1 LYLSQVK
8 STLSQQHHRREDVIV
23 TQQQP
28 PYQGDPDRPPAEQQ
42 QPPPQYRQVE
52 PRNALGIAA
61 LALGLVG
68 VLFGLVPL
76 TGFIAVGL
84 GIVGMI
90 LALSN
95 RGRLRRGTATNK
107 KTTWAGLIASVVAIA
122 LGIWGIA
129 IVFDAFED
137 LDEDLQEIEQELD
150 E

>member
-1 LYLSQVK
+1 M
-8 STLSQQHHRREDVIV
+8 

-28 PYQGDPDRPPAEQQ
+28 PYQGDPDRPAEQQ

-52 PRNALGIAA
+52 PRNALGITA
-61 LALGLVG
+61 LILGLIG
-68 VLFGLVPL
+68 VLFGLVPF
-76 TGFIAVGL
+76 TGFIAVAL
-84 GIVGMI
+84 GITGII

-107 KTTWAGLIASVVAIA
+107 KTTWAGLIASVVALA

-137 LDEDLQEIEQELD
+137 LDEDLQEIEEELN

>member
-1 LYLSQVK
+1 M
-8 STLSQQHHRREDVIV
+8 

-28 PYQGDPDRPPAEQQ
+28 PYQGDPDRPAEQQ

-52 PRNALGIAA
+52 PRNAFAIAA

-84 GIVGMI
+84 GIVGVI

-95 RGRLRRGTATNK
+95 RGRLRRGTSTAR
-107 KTTWAGLIASVVAIA
+107 KTTWAGLVISLIAIA
-122 LGIWGIA
+122 LGIWGIV
-129 IVFDAFED
+129 IVFDVVED
-137 LDEDLQEIEQELD
+137 IDQDLEEIEEELN